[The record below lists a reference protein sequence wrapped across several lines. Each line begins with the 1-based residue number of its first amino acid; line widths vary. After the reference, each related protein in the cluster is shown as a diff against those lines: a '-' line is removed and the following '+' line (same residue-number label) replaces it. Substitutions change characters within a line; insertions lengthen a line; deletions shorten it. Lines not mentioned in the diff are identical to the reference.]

1 MAHDLTELENE
12 LLNHRLK
19 SMTESNE
26 AFKDFKIES
35 LRKEEKKFTQNLRR
49 IFRLKHEKYSKR
61 LNIIRT
67 QQSKDLETKNLE
79 IEEYTNEIERL
90 TKKLCEYETQN
101 LVKEF
106 SFDF

>member
-26 AFKDFKIES
+26 AFKDLIES
-35 LRKEEKKFTQNLRR
+35 LRKEEKKFTQNPRQ

-90 TKKLCEYETQN
+90 TKNLCE
-101 LVKEF
+101 
-106 SFDF
+106 